1 MQCSGRLKGR
11 LQKLLLLEALAVG
24 ALVHG
29 GVGLVRTDLDG
40 VQTAVL
46 GVLTV
51 VGAVGHG
58 AANRGVGRAGAAVIG
73 MIGHRFVLL
82 KKLFWR
88 LPRWSRQDLCANLF
102 AGSG

>member
-1 MQCSGRLKGR
+1 M
-11 LQKLLLLEALAVG
+11 
-24 ALVHG
+24 
-29 GVGLVRTDLDG
+29 RTDLDG

-73 MIGHRFVLL
+73 MIGHRFVLP
-82 KKLFWR
+82 KNCFGVCR
-88 LPRWSRQDLCANLF
+88 A
-102 AGSG
+102 

>member
-1 MQCSGRLKGR
+1 MLCSGRLKGR

-29 GVGLVRTDLDG
+29 GVGLVRADLDG

-51 VGAVGHG
+51 VGELVTAQRIEVL
-58 AANRGVGRAGAAVIG
+58 GVQEQP
-73 MIGHRFVLL
+73 LL
-82 KKLFWR
+82 V
-88 LPRWSRQDLCANLF
+88 
-102 AGSG
+102 

>member
-1 MQCSGRLKGR
+1 MLCSGRLKGR

-73 MIGHRFVLL
+73 MIGHGFVLP
-82 KKLFWR
+82 KNCFGVCR
-88 LPRWSRQDLCANLF
+88 A
-102 AGSG
+102 